1 MPYNFVVSVHILY
14 NYFVVVMKTFIV
26 TRSNETNA
34 SLWSFMGGGH
44 LLLCL
49 ELEARHGTGVSG
61 HFMGSYMNY

>member
-34 SLWSFMGGGH
+34 SLWSFWGGH
-44 LLLCL
+44 LLLYL
-49 ELEARHGTGVSG
+49 EPEARHGTGVSG